1 MTRALDEGK
10 ARTRSGGAPTER
22 PSAFKSVHF
31 AAPTA
36 LVDRF
41 WAVVNSRGG
50 SAIKTLEAALAALG
64 DAQSANRDEERRMA
78 AKARFDAAVARRM
91 DTDEQD
97 AREQAQREART
108 RAREKRLAR
117 RAAEPEPEDPP
128 GTRYITSIEEYR
140 EVKARQREERRLAK
154 EAKAAAAAARKDN

>member
-1 MTRALDEGK
+1 
-10 ARTRSGGAPTER
+10 
-22 PSAFKSVHF
+22 
-31 AAPTA
+31 
-36 LVDRF
+36 VDRF

-50 SAIKTLEAALAALG
+50 SAIQTLEAALAALEG
-64 DAQSANRDEERRMA
+64 DRSVAEAQA
-78 AKARFDAAVARRM
+78 A
-91 DTDEQD
+91 
-97 AREQAQREART
+97 AQREARS

-154 EAKAAAAAARKDN
+154 EAKAAAAAAAAAARKDN